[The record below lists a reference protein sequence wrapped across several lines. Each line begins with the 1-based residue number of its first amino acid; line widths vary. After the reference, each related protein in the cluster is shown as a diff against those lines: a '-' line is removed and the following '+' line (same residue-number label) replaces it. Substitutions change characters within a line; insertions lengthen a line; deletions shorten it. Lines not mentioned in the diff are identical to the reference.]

1 MIGLVAIAGVEL
13 GESATELVGTGFR
26 IGKGGWDFGFGRTG
40 VTSPSG
46 GGPSISM
53 DTFGCGRGGS
63 ALGLTGGAEVEA
75 SDLCFLILSMIEVLG
90 TNDGSGACSIGASLD
105 GLAGRGGG
113 SRRTLGRTEFGSL
126 ELGDVDN
133 LAGAGEDRLGKGGA
147 WDLAESL
154 LDL

>member
-1 MIGLVAIAGVEL
+1 
-13 GESATELVGTGFR
+13 
-26 IGKGGWDFGFGRTG
+26 
-40 VTSPSG
+40 
-46 GGPSISM
+46 
-53 DTFGCGRGGS
+53 
-63 ALGLTGGAEVEA
+63 
-75 SDLCFLILSMIEVLG
+75 MIEVLG
-90 TNDGSGACSIGASLD
+90 TNDGSVACSICASLA
-105 GLAGRGGG
+105 GLVGRGGG